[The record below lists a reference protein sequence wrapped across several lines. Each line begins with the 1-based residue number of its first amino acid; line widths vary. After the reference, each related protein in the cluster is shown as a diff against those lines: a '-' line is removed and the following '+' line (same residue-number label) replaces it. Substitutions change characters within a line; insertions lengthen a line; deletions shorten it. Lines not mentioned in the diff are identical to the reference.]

1 MKNDNTRNRMKYN
14 RIIISKFGGPEVLQK
29 VTENELPKPQKNQV
43 RIKVL
48 TTSAS
53 FTDTLIR
60 RGIYPNV
67 KEKPPFS
74 PGYDLVGIVDEL
86 GEGVNN
92 LAVGQKVADLTVIG
106 AYTEYICLDANSVV
120 PVPENLDNGET
131 VSLILSYLT
140 AYQMLHRSAK
150 IKNGQTVLIHAAAGA
165 VGTALIQLGKLMN
178 LKMYGTAS
186 KSKHDFIERMGAIP
200 IDYKN
205 QDFAKV
211 INKKEPN
218 GIDAVFDP
226 MGGDY
231 FPRSLGVLKKK
242 GTLVGFGF
250 QNSASGNGGN
260 MILDFLKIQLW
271 NLLPTKPSANFY
283 LITSMRKKHPKW
295 FQEDLSTLFKLLSD
309 KKIKPEIGKIMTL
322 DQAVEAHKLV
332 ENAEIEG
339 KIILKVHD

>member
-1 MKNDNTRNRMKYN
+1 MNYN
-14 RIIISKFGGPEVLQK
+14 RVVISKFGEAEVLQK
-29 VTENELPKPQKNQV
+29 ITENKLPKPQKGQV

-48 TTSAS
+48 TTSVS

-92 LAVGQKVADLTVIG
+92 LTIGQKVADLTIIG
-106 AYTEYICLDANSVV
+106 AYSEYICLNSNSVV
-120 PVPENLDNGET
+120 PVPENLDDAET

-150 IKNGQTVLIHAAAGA
+150 VKNGQTILIHGASGA
-165 VGTALIQLGKLMN
+165 VGTAMIQLGKLMD

-186 KSKHDFIERMGAIP
+186 KSKDEFIKNMGAIP

-205 QDFAKV
+205 QDFVKV
-211 INKKEPN
+211 INRKEPN

-231 FPRSLGVLKKK
+231 FPRSLSLLKKK

-260 MILDFLKIQLW
+260 MVLDFLKIQYW

-283 LITSMRKKHPKW
+283 LITSMRTKHPKW
-295 FQEDLSTLFKLLSD
+295 FQEDLSILFELLAD

-332 ENAEIEG
+332 ENAKVEG
-339 KIILKVHD
+339 KIILRVND

>member
-1 MKNDNTRNRMKYN
+1 MKYN

-186 KSKHDFIERMGAIP
+186 KSKHDFIEKMGAIP

>member
-1 MKNDNTRNRMKYN
+1 MKYN

-186 KSKHDFIERMGAIP
+186 KSKHDFIEKMGAIP

-205 QDFAKV
+205 QDFAKI

>member
-1 MKNDNTRNRMKYN
+1 MKYN

-283 LITSMRKKHPKW
+283 LITSMRKKHPKR

>member
-186 KSKHDFIERMGAIP
+186 KSKHDFIEKMGAIP